1 LVHAESYHSVG
12 VKAIC
17 DRARVRRGSFY
28 HYFESKEALMLA
40 TLDELWEIFEKG
52 FEPCGDTTLP
62 PRRRLEAAVDY
73 LHDIHQHDWRLTG
86 LVLGCPFGNL
96 VAETTTLDE
105 AIRHRLVKIFD
116 DWTTILEGPL
126 ASAAAAGEIE
136 LCDTPRAAAAEML
149 AGLEGLTLSAKVRND
164 PGVISIGGR
173 ALIDRLWGCEH
184 AHDR

>member
-1 LVHAESYHSVG
+1 
-12 VKAIC
+12 
-17 DRARVRRGSFY
+17 
-28 HYFESKEALMLA
+28 
-40 TLDELWEIFEKG
+40 
-52 FEPCGDTTLP
+52 
-62 PRRRLEAAVDY
+62 
-73 LHDIHQHDWRLTG
+73 
-86 LVLGCPFGNL
+86 